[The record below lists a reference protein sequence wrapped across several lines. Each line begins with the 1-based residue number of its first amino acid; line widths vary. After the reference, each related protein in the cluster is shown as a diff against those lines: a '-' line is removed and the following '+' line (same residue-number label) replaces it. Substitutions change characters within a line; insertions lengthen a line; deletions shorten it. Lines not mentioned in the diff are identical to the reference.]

1 MLLTPLPRSESA
13 WDSDSDI
20 MRRLVLLL
28 SCLLVLAAQPASA
41 QLFPGRGKAL
51 EKENELLKHRVD
63 SLRALVDSLR
73 SAGAAEV
80 VPVVTEDGNYV
91 SSESPRPMDYSP
103 EVTDSLLALWYRS
116 NFGRTPVM
124 PAFDMD
130 SVRLTSSVSD
140 SVMIRRLAALNPYFT
155 LPFNDVVKNYMILYS
170 ERRGVAME
178 QAMGLSSYYFPIFEE
193 TFCKYGIPLELK
205 YLAVVESMLKPTA
218 TSRAGAK
225 GIWQFM
231 YKTARSYGLEIN
243 SFIDERMD
251 VEKST
256 DAAARYL
263 KSLYNML
270 GDWALAVSAYNCG
283 AGNVN
288 KAIRRA
294 GGSRDF
300 WSVYPYLPT
309 ETRGYLPAFVGVMY
323 AFAYSSDY
331 GLNAA
336 SVGIPGQTDTFQVH
350 RNLHFKQISEVV
362 GVPLNE
368 LQYLNPKYY
377 NDIIPGSS
385 GVCIVNVPY
394 SWSAAWLAAEPD
406 SLYSHNAK
414 LYLSDQV
421 IKDISEGKS
430 QSGGSGSRT
439 CYTVKSGDTLS
450 YIARR
455 YRVSVRQLMSW
466 NHLRSDRLS
475 IGQKI
480 YIH

>member
-1 MLLTPLPRSESA
+1 MV
-13 WDSDSDI
+13 
-20 MRRLVLLL
+20 MRRAFLAVLVLFLAVP
-28 SCLLVLAAQPASA
+28 SAAQI
-41 QLFPGRGKAL
+41 LPGGRNRAL
-51 EKENELLKHRVD
+51 EQENTILRHKLDSLKSLVD
-63 SLRALVDSLR
+63 SLRAEGSKGIPPKLAEQGNNVP
-73 SAGAAEV
+73 AEAAQA
-80 VPVVTEDGNYV
+80 
-91 SSESPRPMDYSP
+91 MDYTP
-103 EVTDSLLALWYRS
+103 EVTDSLLALWYRN
-116 NFGRTPVM
+116 NFGRGADM
-124 PAFDMD
+124 QAFNMD
-130 SVRLTSSVSD
+130 TVHLASSVSD
-140 SVMIRRLAALNPYFT
+140 TVMMQRLAALNPYFT
-155 LPFNDVVKNYMILYS
+155 LPFNDVVKNYMVLYS
-170 ERRGVAME
+170 ERRGEAMK

-193 TFCKYGIPLELK
+193 VFCKYGVPLELK

-231 YKTARSYGLEIN
+231 YRTARSYGLEIN
-243 SFIDERMD
+243 SFVDERMD
-251 VEKST
+251 IEKAT

-270 GDWALAVSAYNCG
+270 GDWPLAVSAYNCG

-300 WSVYPYLPT
+300 WSVYPYLPQ

-331 GLNAA
+331 GLEAA
-336 SVGIPGQTDTFQVH
+336 AVGMPGQTDTFHVN

-362 GVPLNE
+362 GVPLQE

-377 NDIIPGSS
+377 NDIIPGN
-385 GVCIVNVPY
+385 GGECVVNVPY
-394 SWSAAWLAAEPD
+394 SWSAAWLAADRD

-421 IKDISEGKS
+421 LKDVSEGK
-430 QSGGSGSRT
+430 GSGSGGGART
-439 CYTVKSGDTLS
+439 VYTVRSGDTLS
-450 YIARR
+450 HISRR
-455 YRVSVRQLMSW
+455 YHVSVKQIMNW
-466 NHLRSDRLS
+466 NHMRSDRLS

-480 YIH
+480 YIY

>member
-1 MLLTPLPRSESA
+1 
-13 WDSDSDI
+13 
-20 MRRLVLLL
+20 MRRLLVVLLICL
-28 SCLLVLAAQPASA
+28 SVPVQKAAAQIF
-41 QLFPGRGKAL
+41 QPGKKKAL
-51 EKENELLKHRVD
+51 QKENQTLRHRVD
-63 SLRALVDSLR
+63 SLKFVLDSLR
-73 SAGAAEV
+73 AASEMEEII
-80 VPVVTEDGNYV
+80 PSLPEDGGNV
-91 SSESPRPMDYSP
+91 PSDAPEPMDYTP

-116 NFGRTPVM
+116 NFGRQDSM
-124 PAFDMD
+124 PGIDMD
-130 SVRLTSSVSD
+130 SAHLTSSVSD
-140 SVMIRRLAALNPYFT
+140 SVMIKRLAAMNPYFT
-155 LPFNDVVKNYMILYS
+155 LPFNDVVKNYMIVYS
-170 ERRGVAME
+170 ERRGAAMK

-193 TFCKYGIPLELK
+193 VFCKYGIPLELK

-243 SFIDERMD
+243 SFLDERMD

-270 GDWALAVSAYNCG
+270 GDWSLAVSAYNCG

-300 WSVYPYLPT
+300 WSVYPYLPK

-331 GLNAA
+331 GLDPAA
-336 SVGIPGQTDTFQVH
+336 VGMPAQIDTFQIH

-362 GVPLNE
+362 GIPYDE
-368 LQYLNPKYY
+368 LRYLNPQYY

-385 GVCIVNVPY
+385 GMCPVTVPY
-394 SWSAAWLAAEPD
+394 SWSAAWLAADPD

-414 LYLSDQV
+414 LYLSEQV

-430 QSGGSGSRT
+430 AGVEGNSRT
-439 CYTVKSGDTLS
+439 CYIVKKGDTLS

-455 YRVSVRQLMSW
+455 YRVSVNQLKSW

>member
-1 MLLTPLPRSESA
+1 
-13 WDSDSDI
+13 
-20 MRRLVLLL
+20 MRRLLILLL
-28 SCLLVLAAQPASA
+28 VCLLAPPAPAYA
-41 QLFPGRGKAL
+41 QLFQPGRNKAL
-51 EKENELLKHRVD
+51 KKENEQLKQRLD
-63 SLRALVDSLR
+63 SLRTLVDSLR
-73 SAGAAEV
+73 NASDV
-80 VPVVTEDGNYV
+80 VIPVI
-91 SSESPRPMDYSP
+91 SEEEGSNVPSEAPEPMDYTP

-116 NFGRTPVM
+116 NFGRQDSM
-124 PAFDMD
+124 PAIDMD
-130 SVRLTSSVSD
+130 SAHLSSAVSD
-140 SVMIRRLAALNPYFT
+140 SVMMNRLSALNPYFT
-155 LPFNDVVKNYMILYS
+155 LPFNDVVKNYIIVYS
-170 ERRGVAME
+170 ERRGAAMK

-193 TFCKYGIPLELK
+193 VFCKYGIPLELK

-231 YKTARSYGLEIN
+231 YKTARSYGLTID
-243 SFIDERMD
+243 SYIDERMD

-270 GDWALAVSAYNCG
+270 GDWPLAVSAYNCG

-300 WSVYPYLPT
+300 WSVYPYLPK

-331 GLNAA
+331 GLDPAA
-336 SVGIPGQTDTFQVH
+336 VGMPAQTDTFQVH

-362 GVPLNE
+362 GIPYDE
-368 LQYLNPKYY
+368 LRYLNPQYY

-385 GVCIVNVPY
+385 GTHAVTVPY
-394 SWSAAWLAAEPD
+394 SWSASWLAAEPD

-421 IKDISEGKS
+421 MKDISEGKAAKE
-430 QSGGSGSRT
+430 GGNMRT
-439 CYTVKSGDTLS
+439 CYVVKKGDTLS

-455 YRVSVRQLMSW
+455 YRVSVSQLKAW